1 MRPGDRFC
9 VRDMD
14 WLANIRGTVEAAVV
28 VAADIEVVTGFTSGG
43 GVE

>member
-14 WLANIRGTVEAAVV
+14 WLANIRGTVEAVV